1 MIFFRK
7 KFFAGLDIGTSS
19 IKLVQ
24 LKESKDT
31 EFDYQI
37 ENIQYSD
44 REDPTLNQLKEVID
58 KLVKETKKLG
68 DNVVVGIQGI
78 SIFTR
83 YLEIPRISPKE
94 LEVALPIEAKKFI
107 PFPMDEV
114 RLTYTQ
120 VAALSKDEKK
130 MGITFVG
137 IPRNQI
143 QRVEK
148 FFTDHKISV
157 KDFETPAFALTRCFK
172 TTRHYRR
179 GETVLIINIGTKYT
193 NLIICRDGGVY
204 FARDIQ
210 IGGREITKAL
220 IGADAPEYAKAEVK
234 KRTTD
239 LFSKAEH
246 YINIHAVIEEWLKEI
261 TDSTDYFYNYLLDTP
276 QDIDRVILTGGGA
289 LLGGLPYFL
298 SKKLDRPVLIDSNFS
313 GKTEGTDKE
322 KELSKVAPMLKYA
335 YGLALRAQEESV

>member
-7 KFFAGLDIGTSS
+7 KSFAGLDIGTSS

-24 LKESKDT
+24 LKESKET
-31 EFDYQI
+31 EFDYQV

-58 KLVKETKKLG
+58 KLVKDTKKLG

-120 VAALSKDEKK
+120 VGTLSKDEKK

-148 FFTDHKISV
+148 FFQEHKINV
-157 KDFETPAFALTRCFK
+157 KDFETPAFALTRGFK

-193 NLIICRDGGVY
+193 NLVVCRDGGVY

-210 IGGREITKAL
+210 IGGRDITKAL
-220 IGADAPEYAKAEVK
+220 IGADAPEYAKAEIK

-239 LFSKAEH
+239 LFSKAEF
-246 YINIHAVIEEWLKEI
+246 YLNIHAIVEDWLKEI
-261 TDSTDYFYNYLLDTP
+261 SDSTDYFYNYLLDTP
-276 QDIDRVILTGGGA
+276 QEIDRIILTGGGSQ
-289 LLGGLPYFL
+289 LGGLPYFL
-298 SKKLDRPVLIDSNFS
+298 SKKLDRPVLIDSNFQ
-313 GKTEGTDKE
+313 GKAETSEKE
-322 KELSKVAPMLKYA
+322 KELNKLGPTLKFA
-335 YGLALRAQEESV
+335 FGLALRAQEEAV